1 VKILHVPNAYFPVVG
16 GTERICQRLSEV
28 LASLGHDVR
37 VVTTNVG
44 SVEGYYK
51 FGVPRIERQNDSI
64 GDVSVIRLPFS
75 NALYTFGG
83 WAEKSLPS
91 WLGNRLAGRT
101 MEFLRCRLADMITR
115 QITQIRPDVVM
126 TMPHLVVNVEAVL
139 AARRRV
145 QFPLVMVPMLHE
157 HDPNWNARAMSE
169 ALSCADAVVALTT
182 CEVDR
187 LSHSYGVPREKIF
200 LAMVGAD
207 PVNISTGKRLRQIVF
222 LGRKARSKG
231 IGELIVAM
239 EYVWRAC
246 PDVELLIA
254 GVRTLE
260 TIDIDRQIAS
270 LPDYWR
276 RLVKD
281 LGVVSGAGKEDLFR
295 TACCLVLPSKIESFG
310 MVILDA
316 WAHATPVIAW
326 DLPVFRSIIEDG
338 RTGLLVDPS
347 GGSRAIGEAILR
359 VLQDTESARRMG
371 FAGYRQ
377 IQTVYSWQKVADVY
391 LEAYQYAMRHAK
403 SN

>member
-1 VKILHVPNAYFPVVG
+1 LKILHVPNAYFPVIG
-16 GTERICQRLSEV
+16 GTERNCQRLSEV
-28 LASLGHDVR
+28 LTSLGHDVR
-37 VVTTNVG
+37 VITTDVG

-51 FGVPRIERQNDSI
+51 FGVPRVERQNDNI
-64 GDVSVIRLPFS
+64 GGVSVTRLPFS
-75 NALYTFGG
+75 NALYQFGG
-83 WAEKSLPS
+83 WAETSLPS
-91 WLGNRLAGRT
+91 WLSNRLTGRT
-101 MEFLRCRLADMITR
+101 MEFLRYRLADMMTR

-169 ALSCADAVVALTT
+169 ALSSADAVVALTA

-187 LSHSYGVPREKIF
+187 LSNAYGVPHEKIF
-200 LAMVGAD
+200 LAMVGVD
-207 PVNISTGKRLRQIVF
+207 PVDRPIGKRYQQVIF
-222 LGRKARSKG
+222 LGRKAKSKG
-231 IGELIVAM
+231 IGELIAAM

-254 GVRTLE
+254 GARTSETLE
-260 TIDIDRQIAS
+260 IDQQIGS

-281 LGVVSGAGKEDLFR
+281 LGAVSETGKDELFR
-295 TACCLVLPSKIESFG
+295 RACCLVLPSKVESFG

-359 VLQDTESARRMG
+359 VLQDMESAARMG

-377 IQTVYSWQKVADVY
+377 IQTVYSWQMVADVY
-391 LEAYQYAMRHAK
+391 LKAYEYAMRHAK
-403 SN
+403 LN